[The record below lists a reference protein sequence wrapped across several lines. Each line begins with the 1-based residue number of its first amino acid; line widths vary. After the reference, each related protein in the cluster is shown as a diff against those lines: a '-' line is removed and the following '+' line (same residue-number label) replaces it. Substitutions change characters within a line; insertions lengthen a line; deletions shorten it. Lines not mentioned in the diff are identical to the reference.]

1 MITEIEKIAKTTTLA
16 KQTII
21 KKEEKDSLEKAANLA
36 KIAKVTRMFHCNKK
50 NTLINITRIENFAKV
65 PTCKEAR

>member
-21 KKEEKDSLEKAANLA
+21 KKEEKESLEKAAKLA

-50 NTLINITRIENFAKV
+50 NTLSNIARIENFATV
-65 PTCKEAR
+65 QTYKEAR